1 MSIMYIFLRYI
12 FNFVYNKYMC
22 KFKHCFNLVITF
34 FTFISFSS
42 ATTFKELD
50 IQVNNVTLHV
60 EVASTHEKRL
70 LGLMHRKKLLKN
82 KGMLF
87 IYPSERIIKL
97 WMKNTQIPL
106 SVAFLNKNKKIINI
120 EKMEPNQTKVIYK
133 SKDLALYAVEVNQGW
148 FKTNKISVGD
158 NFKF

>member
-1 MSIMYIFLRYI
+1 
-12 FNFVYNKYMC
+12 MC
-22 KFKHCFNLVITF
+22 KFKHCFTLIITF
-34 FTFISFSS
+34 FTFITFSS
-42 ATTFKELD
+42 ATTFEKLD
-50 IQVNNVTLHV
+50 IQVNDVTLHV

-70 LGLMHRKKLLKN
+70 LGLMHRKKLPKN

-97 WMKNTQIPL
+97 WMKNTSIPL

-120 EKMEPNQTKVIYK
+120 EKMEPNQTKIIYV

-148 FKTNKISVGD
+148 FQINTVSVGD
-158 NFKF
+158 TFKF

>member
-22 KFKHCFNLVITF
+22 KFKHCSILVITF
-34 FTFISFSS
+34 FAFINFSS

-70 LGLMHRKKLLKN
+70 LGLMHRKKLPKN